1 MSYLSASL
9 RFCLLLCPI
18 LSLSLASTSA
28 RAEDNLAV
36 TFELP
41 PPVQATPTALVRY
54 QESLPPIATVES
66 EDMVLQFA
74 QNEVVMPVASSPPQ
88 GEKVGTLAEAFTLD
102 HAAESLV
109 ATSPQTDQTWLG
121 SGRVVTLQQRLN
133 HSSKDNS
140 ALDAADILKADILED
155 WIYDGGSDSLVAR
168 TVGSAEGTRQSNGQK
183 TMAYYG
189 HTDPGNGVW
198 NLGTFSYQHE
208 AVSPE
213 DADEKQLR
221 RLQRQEMQL
230 KEKAAQWNVPMSMEV
245 RLNGL
250 DLANQAPLAA
260 LDKGGYIERLAEA
273 YKQGRSGE
281 DAIAWARTQ
290 AYFDPDRQDW
300 DAPGLGNNPHSIQ
313 RDQERRMAAI
323 DQALRVY
330 KAENVGQ
337 IKDLQAVKIAS
348 VGGASS
354 WEHRPSVENP
364 LLGQSE
370 ASDTV
375 EFSLEPASATEQ
387 AIAPD
392 SQIPIPPTDFLEASA
407 LETNTSASGTIEPD
421 NSLTF
426 EGDLVD
432 LGKRNDRY
440 EAAASETDT
449 LVETAAIALD
459 NIAAVQSE
467 EVRNSTE
474 NAPAAQHEQSKNR
487 IRLSRL
493 IEGISPRESV
503 EIESREQPIPQE
515 ALPANPQ
522 NELTLPA
529 ALDAKVKSKVVI
541 EKTPTEAAT
550 STEIADNPKVLIKE
564 ENSKNAQIKA
574 FIRTEDSIVQPK

>member
-9 RFCLLLCPI
+9 RFCLLLFPI

-28 RAEDNLAV
+28 RAADNLAV

-41 PPVQATPTALVRY
+41 PPVQAAPTALIRY
-54 QESLPPIATVES
+54 RESLPPIATVES
-66 EDMVLQFA
+66 ENMALQFA
-74 QNEVVMPVASSPPQ
+74 QNNVAMPVASSQPQ
-88 GEKVGTLAEAFTLD
+88 DEKVGTLAEAFALD
-102 HAAESLV
+102 HAAASWV
-109 ATSPQTDQTWLG
+109 AASPKTDQTWLG
-121 SGRVVTLQQRLN
+121 SSKVVKSLQQRLDR
-133 HSSKDNS
+133 SSQEGS
-140 ALDAADILKADILED
+140 ALNAANILKADILED
-155 WIYDGGSDSLVAR
+155 WIYDGGSNSLVAR

-273 YKQGRSGE
+273 YKQGKSGE

-300 DAPGLGNNPHSIQ
+300 DAPGLGNNPHNIQ

-323 DQALRVY
+323 DQALRAY
-330 KAENVGQ
+330 KAENIGQ
-337 IKDLQAVKIAS
+337 IQDLQAVKIAN
-348 VGGASS
+348 VGGASPLGN
-354 WEHRPSVENP
+354 RPAVESP
-364 LLGQSE
+364 LLDQSE
-370 ASDTV
+370 PPDTV
-375 EFSLEPASATEQ
+375 EFSLEPSAPEQ

-392 SQIPIPPTDFLEASA
+392 SPIPIPPTDFLEAIA
-407 LETNTSASGTIEPD
+407 LETDTSARDITEPD
-421 NSLTF
+421 ASLTF

-432 LGKRNDRY
+432 LGKWDNRY
-440 EAAASETDT
+440 EAAASETDA

-459 NIAAVQSE
+459 DITAVQSE
-467 EVRNSTE
+467 EVRNSTD
-474 NAPAAQHEQSKNR
+474 
-487 IRLSRL
+487 
-493 IEGISPRESV
+493 V

-515 ALPANPQ
+515 VLPTNPQ

-529 ALDAKVKSKVVI
+529 ALDAKVNSKAVI

-564 ENSKNAQIKA
+564 ENSQNAQKKA